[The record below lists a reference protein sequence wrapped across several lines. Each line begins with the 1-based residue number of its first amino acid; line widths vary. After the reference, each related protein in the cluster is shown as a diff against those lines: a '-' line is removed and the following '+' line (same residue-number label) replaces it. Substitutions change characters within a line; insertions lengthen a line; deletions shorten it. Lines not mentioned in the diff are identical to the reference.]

1 MAPTPSQAQAN
12 KVASAN
18 KSSSKNKKQPNARVQ
33 RYLKS
38 TASQLREP
46 VKAVLLLKGIH
57 CSQEMGAVLQELRS
71 MTAPHSKLLNK
82 KNQIAPFSDG
92 PESLEF
98 LTTKN
103 DCALF
108 ALASTNKK
116 RPNNLTMG
124 RTFHHQMLDMCE
136 LTILRFKS
144 AIRGSDY
151 DGQVPKK
158 RVGSKPL
165 LLFCGPEWQQQH
177 GSTGTGA
184 SSYFANLQNLLTDF
198 YRGTVV
204 DKLILSGLDHIIV
217 FTLAQAPR
225 ADGNNNNNN
234 NNNESS
240 SSMYVLYQ
248 RTYYCKLK
256 KEPNPNNSGAAGG
269 DGQNIPLAYLEP
281 CGPDF
286 DFLVQQP
293 STLSSSSSKQLKV
306 GRSQWADS
314 DLYKASRRQ
323 PAAILKQQKH
333 AANSASKKKNLSTNL
348 FGETVG
354 RLHLSR
360 QNVVHATGRKSKALR
375 RAEKLSSQLEKEA
388 IEGELQ
394 REGTDMDQE
403 FQQTF
408 GFSEKE
414 QQEEK
419 SSGSKGKR
427 GGGGRG
433 KDDGGASK

>member
-1 MAPTPSQAQAN
+1 MAPTPAQAQAK
-12 KVASAN
+12 KVASTN
-18 KSSSKNKKQPNARVQ
+18 KSKKQPKARVQ

-46 VKAVLLLKGIH
+46 VKSVLLLKGIH
-57 CSQEMGAVLQELRS
+57 CSQEMGAVLQELRALA
-71 MTAPHSKLLNK
+71 APHAKLLNK
-82 KNQIAPFSDG
+82 KNQIAPFES
-92 PESLEF
+92 PESIEF

-116 RPNNLTMG
+116 RPNNLTIG

-144 AIRGSDY
+144 AIRCDY

-165 LLFCGPEWQQQH
+165 LLFCGPEWQHH
-177 GSTGTGA
+177 GTSSAGTGTGTGGN
-184 SSYFANLQNLLTDF
+184 SYFGNLQNLLTDF

-217 FTLAQAPR
+217 FTLAQAPP
-225 ADGNNNNNN
+225 AAIGNNT
-234 NNNESS
+234 SS
-240 SSMYVLYQ
+240 SSSSLYVLYQ

-256 KEPNPNNSGAAGG
+256 KNPNPNSGTAG
-269 DGQNIPLAYLEP
+269 DGNSNNIPLAYLEP

-286 DFLVQQP
+286 DFLVQQNAAAAVGI
-293 STLSSSSSKQLKV
+293 STSSSSSSKQLKV
-306 GRSQWADS
+306 GRNQWADS
-314 DLYKASRRQ
+314 DLYKAARRQ
-323 PAAILKQQKH
+323 PAAVLKQQKQ
-333 AANSASKKKNLSTNL
+333 AMLSSKKKNQSTNL

-354 RLHLSR
+354 RLHLQK

-375 RAEKLSSQLEKEA
+375 RAEKLSSQREKEA
-388 IEGELQ
+388 VEQELQ
-394 REGTDMDQE
+394 REETDMDQE

-408 GFSEKE
+408 GFSDK
-414 QQEEK
+414 QKDK
-419 SSGSKGKR
+419 SSSKGKW
-427 GGGGRG
+427 G
-433 KDDGGASK
+433 KDGASKWPCR

>member
-12 KVASAN
+12 KVAAAN
-18 KSSSKNKKQPNARVQ
+18 KSSGMKKKQPNARVQ

-46 VKAVLLLKGIH
+46 AKCVLLLKGIH
-57 CSQEMGAVLQELRS
+57 CSQEMSAVLQELRS
-71 MTAPHSKLLNK
+71 MTAPHAKLLAK
-82 KNQIAPFSDG
+82 KNVIAPFSDG

-108 ALASTNKK
+108 CLASTNKK
-116 RPNNLTMG
+116 RPNNLTLG
-124 RTFHHQMLDMCE
+124 RTFAHQMLDMAE

-144 AIRGSDY
+144 AIRGSSGGGY
-151 DGQVPKK
+151 DGTVPKK

-165 LLFCGPEWQQQH
+165 LLFCGPEWQQH
-177 GSTGTGA
+177 NGGGASTTGGNN

-217 FTLAQAPR
+217 FTLAQAPPF
-225 ADGNNNNNN
+225 ANTDGT
-234 NNNESS
+234 SS
-240 SSMYVLYQ
+240 SSSLYVLYQ

-256 KEPNPNNSGAAGG
+256 KDPNPTNSSRG
-269 DGQNIPLAYLEP
+269 DGEKKNIPLAYLEP

-293 STLSSSSSKQLKV
+293 SSLSSSNSKQLKI

-314 DLYKASRRQ
+314 DLYKAARRQ

-333 AANSASKKKNLSTNL
+333 AASNSYNSKQKNLSTNL

-375 RAEKLSSQLEKEA
+375 RAEKLASTREQQE
-388 IEGELQ
+388 IEDELQ
-394 REGTDMDQE
+394 REGTEMDQE

-408 GFSEKE
+408 GFSEKDDGNNKDKDDSNGR
-414 QQEEK
+414 K
-419 SSGSKGKR
+419 SSKGGNR
-427 GGGGRG
+427 
-433 KDDGGASK
+433 